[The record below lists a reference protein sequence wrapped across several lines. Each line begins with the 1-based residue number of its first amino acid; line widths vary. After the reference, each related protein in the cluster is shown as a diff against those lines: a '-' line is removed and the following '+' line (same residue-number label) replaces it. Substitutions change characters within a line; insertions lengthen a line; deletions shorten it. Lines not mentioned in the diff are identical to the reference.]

1 MSCAAAAALGLAGLE
16 ALRRVHPVFIEGAA
30 RADTREAVI
39 VGRNIARQLRLHWER
54 RPPPPGPKVIV
65 IQGDPHAEHGIS
77 AITRVIS
84 EDLQLPRCLIT
95 LDADLDPTHAPNADR
110 LGVTTELS
118 YRTVA
123 ASLVP
128 ADLDR
133 LSSAIEAAL
142 ESKRRESEAKGRTI
156 PSYFLKYALLQE
168 VSKAAL
174 QRACGRITLAHTASE
189 IYPFSVTSFHRVGT
203 ASGFYDEADVVPYGE
218 DEDLVSKSS

>member
-1 MSCAAAAALGLAGLE
+1 MSCAAVAALAGLE
-16 ALRRVHPVFIEGAA
+16 SLRGVHPVFIEGAA
-30 RADTREAVI
+30 RADTRDALV
-39 VGRNIARQLRLHWER
+39 VGRNIARELRLHWER

-65 IQGDPHAEHGIS
+65 IQGDPYTEHGIS
-77 AITRVIS
+77 AITRVVS

-118 YRTVA
+118 YSAVA

-133 LSSAIEAAL
+133 LSAAIETAL
-142 ESKRRESEAKGRTI
+142 DGKRREREAEGRTI

-168 VSKAAL
+168 ASKAAL
-174 QRACGRITLAHTASE
+174 QRACGRITLAHTSSE

-203 ASGFYDEADVVPYGE
+203 AGGFYDEADVVPYGE
-218 DEDLVSKSS
+218 EEPGEPKQS

>member
-1 MSCAAAAALGLAGLE
+1 MSCAAVAVLAGLE
-16 ALRRVHPVFIEGAA
+16 ALRGVHPVFIEGAA
-30 RADTREAVI
+30 RADTRDAVI
-39 VGRNIARQLRLHWER
+39 VGRNIARRLRLHWER

-65 IQGDPHAEHGIS
+65 IQGDPYTEHGIS
-77 AITRVIS
+77 AITRVVS

>member
-1 MSCAAAAALGLAGLE
+1 MSCAAVAALAGLE
-16 ALRRVHPVFIEGAA
+16 SLRGVHPVFIEGAA
-30 RADTREAVI
+30 RADTRDALV
-39 VGRNIARQLRLHWER
+39 VGRNIARELRLHWER

-65 IQGDPHAEHGIS
+65 IQGDPYTEHGIS
-77 AITRVIS
+77 AITRVVS

-203 ASGFYDEADVVPYGE
+203 ASGLYDAADVVPYGE
-218 DEDLVSKSS
+218 DEAGDVR